1 MKIKKDWVDGHL
13 IQDHV
18 PNDAAFGYL
27 SGIRLDIDEL
37 GSNWCPR
44 VEILTKEEIQK
55 REIEKERNLR
65 RLKRETDRLS
75 RRGRRRLDDLE
86 TTMRM

>member
-1 MKIKKDWVDGHL
+1 M
-13 IQDHV
+13 
-18 PNDAAFGYL
+18 
-27 SGIRLDIDEL
+27 
-37 GSNWCPR
+37 NWAPIGGPR